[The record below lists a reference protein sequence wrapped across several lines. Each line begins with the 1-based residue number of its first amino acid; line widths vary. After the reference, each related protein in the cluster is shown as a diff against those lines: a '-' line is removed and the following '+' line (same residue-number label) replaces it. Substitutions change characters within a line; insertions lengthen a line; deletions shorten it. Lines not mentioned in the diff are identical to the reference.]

1 MSERVLTMNS
11 SDWQSPR
18 RRLYPDGTRYLVL
31 LSGSGAALMMEDWLD
46 GGWRCDLRARRAK
59 TEGKIVL
66 ETTDL
71 VFASRMVIRNPGCKV
86 SIITPKPPLA
96 GR

>member
-1 MSERVLTMNS
+1 MSERVLTMS
-11 SDWQSPR
+11 SADWQSPR

-31 LSGSGAALMMEDWLD
+31 LSVSGAALMMEDWLD

-71 VFASRMVIRNPGCKV
+71 VLRAVWLFGIPAAR
-86 SIITPKPPLA
+86 
-96 GR
+96 